1 MQLGLI
7 LNGCGGDDR
16 DYDDEHMMVHDDD
29 GDGDG
34 SATDDDDVLFF
45 RVEPVLYRCVL
56 WLNLC
61 DYSYSPLCRIA
72 QFVNKTPYSLAVSV
86 SAQVFRDAFETGA
99 VTGSSSSSESRS
111 RFCRTSA

>member
-1 MQLGLI
+1 LGGRFDIATEIYTGGNMQLGLM

-45 RVEPVLYRCVL
+45 KVEPALYRCVL

-61 DYSYSPLCRIA
+61 AYSFSLCAESLSP
-72 QFVNKTPYSLAVSV
+72 
-86 SAQVFRDAFETGA
+86 
-99 VTGSSSSSESRS
+99 
-111 RFCRTSA
+111 

>member
-1 MQLGLI
+1 MKLGLI

-45 RVEPVLYRCVL
+45 KVEPALIRCNRAVAPHGWRSSPSRKRRMAFPRGL
-56 WLNLC
+56 AAHSLNT
-61 DYSYSPLCRIA
+61 CR
-72 QFVNKTPYSLAVSV
+72 VVSIN
-86 SAQVFRDAFETGA
+86 AI
-99 VTGSSSSSESRS
+99 
-111 RFCRTSA
+111 